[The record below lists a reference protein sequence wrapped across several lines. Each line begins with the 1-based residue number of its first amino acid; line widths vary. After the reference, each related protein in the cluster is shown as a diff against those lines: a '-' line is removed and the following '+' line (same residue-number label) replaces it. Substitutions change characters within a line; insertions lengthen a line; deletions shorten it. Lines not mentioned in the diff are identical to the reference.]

1 MCRIVGP
8 SLVAPLESLTH
19 RGNTT
24 SLSVFCRYL
33 VDVHLNWLN
42 WFHFRILEGVALVI
56 LIDCMIF
63 QSAFLDVTRMPMST
77 VSFVAKLD
85 CGIICL

>member
-8 SLVAPLESLTH
+8 LLVASFESLAH
-19 RGNTT
+19 RGNTA

-42 WFHFRILEGVALVI
+42 WFHFRILEGGVLVI

-85 CGIICL
+85 CGILCL

>member
-19 RGNTT
+19 RGNTA

-42 WFHFRILEGVALVI
+42 WFHFRILERVAVVI

-85 CGIICL
+85 CGILCL